1 MATVTQLAKYNQGE
15 RAVLK
20 LWKPGYLAAKTT
32 SERKTAFAIVA
43 AELFNYWITQM
54 KTDAEKKKGFSPE
67 EKNKGRGNN
76 WRAKRHRKKVTEDGS
91 RLLRIGYRTVLPRMD
106 AYKEH
111 IEEYAN
117 QYLEAAVLGE
127 LEKAKSAYAEG
138 RSLTENIGGMAQEE
152 EPDWVDVEARIRTV
166 ATKRNLLGYRSM
178 AMRQIYFAMEPLE
191 HDAVKEEI
199 AKLQAER
206 NSEPVR

>member
-1 MATVTQLAKYNQGE
+1 MATVMQLAKYNQGE

-32 SERKTAFAIVA
+32 SERKTAFAITA

-67 EKNKGRGNN
+67 EKKQREGVNVMVIQ
-76 WRAKRHRKKVTEDGS
+76 AKRHRKKVTEDGS
-91 RLLRIGYRTVLPRMD
+91 RLLHIGYRTVLPRMD
-106 AYKEH
+106 AYKER

-127 LEKAKSAYAEG
+127 LEKAKSAYVEG
-138 RSLTENIGGMAQEE
+138 HSLTENIGETAQEE
-152 EPDWVDVEARIRTV
+152 EPDWVEVKARIRCHTRTRV
-166 ATKRNLLGYRSM
+166 WYKDIKN
-178 AMRQIYFAMEPLE
+178 
-191 HDAVKEEI
+191 
-199 AKLQAER
+199 
-206 NSEPVR
+206 